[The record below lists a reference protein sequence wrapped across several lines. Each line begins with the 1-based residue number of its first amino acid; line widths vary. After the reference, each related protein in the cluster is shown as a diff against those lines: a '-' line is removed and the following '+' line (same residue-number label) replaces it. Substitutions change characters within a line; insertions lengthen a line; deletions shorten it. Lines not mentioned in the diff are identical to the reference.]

1 MKQFWA
7 SDPLN
12 FALGAASVG
21 VLLGLIVP
29 VTRLERETIPAAVD
43 AVRATLQE
51 GSANGHA
58 AADGT
63 S

>member
-1 MKQFWA
+1 MKQLWA

-12 FALGAASVG
+12 FALGATSIG

-29 VTRLERETIPAAVD
+29 VTRLEREGIPAAVD

-51 GSANGHA
+51 SSANGLA
-58 AADGT
+58 AANGT